1 MESNILDS
9 IIENLVHIL
18 PLIHKKLLKANL
30 EAVNKDI
37 VRPHFAIMGTLN
49 ELGTLPVSIIGEK
62 LLIPKPQMTH
72 FLDKLTSLGIVER
85 LPDAR
90 DRRIINVVLTNKGKT
105 VLGGCKELIRDNIRK
120 KLAYL
125 KDDELEELSVS
136 LRKLRGIL
144 LKLEEDRPHE

>member
-9 IIENLVHIL
+9 IIENLVHIP

-37 VRPHFAIMGTLN
+37 ARPHFAIMGTLN
-49 ELGTLPVSIIGEK
+49 ELGTLPVSTIGEK

-72 FLDKLTSLGIVER
+72 FLDKLTSLGVVER

-90 DRRIINVVLTNKGKT
+90 DRRIINVVLTSKGKT
-105 VLGGCKELIRDNIRK
+105 VLGECKELIRDNIRK

-144 LKLEEDRPHE
+144 LKLEEDRLHE

>member
-9 IIENLVHIL
+9 IIENLLHIL
-18 PLIHKKLLKANL
+18 AIVHKKLLKVSL
-30 EAVNKDI
+30 EVIDKDI
-37 VRPHFAIMGTLN
+37 TRPHFAIMVTLN
-49 ELGTLPVSIIGEK
+49 DMGTLPVSAIGEK
-62 LLIPKPQMTH
+62 LLIPKPQMTY
-72 FLDKLTSLGIVER
+72 FLNKLISLGIVER

-105 VLGGCKELIRDNIRK
+105 VLEECRELIRDNIRN

-136 LRKLRGIL
+136 LSKLSGIL
-144 LKLEEDRPHE
+144 SKLEGDRRHE